1 MKTYYVVAIE
11 DNSTDQILLER
22 VFEKEIKA
30 CTFQLISSY
39 EDLLAALQEHNF
51 IVSQPDL
58 LLLDIKLKGI
68 SGLDILEYIR
78 NKEVF
83 NKMPIVMFSSSV
95 QKVDLEK
102 AYELGANSYL
112 EKPKTY
118 PELKETIK
126 TITNYWLHFNKR

>member
-1 MKTYYVVAIE
+1 
-11 DNSTDQILLER
+11 
-22 VFEKEIKA
+22 
-30 CTFQLISSY
+30 SY

>member
-11 DNSTDQILLER
+11 DNSTDQMLLKR
-22 VFEKEIKA
+22 VFEKEIKD
-30 CTFQLISSY
+30 CTLQLISSY
-39 EDLLAALQEHNF
+39 EDLLKSIQETNF
-51 IVSQPDL
+51 ILNQPDL

-83 NKMPIVMFSSSV
+83 SKMPIVMFSSSV
-95 QKVDLEK
+95 QKIDVER

>member
-11 DNSTDQILLER
+11 DNSTDQMLLKR
-22 VFEKEIKA
+22 VFEKEIKD
-30 CTFQLISSY
+30 CTLQLISSY
-39 EDLLAALQEHNF
+39 EDLLKSIQETNF
-51 IVSQPDL
+51 ILNQPDL

-78 NKEVF
+78 NKEAF
-83 NKMPIVMFSSSV
+83 SKMPIVMFSSSV
-95 QKVDLEK
+95 QKIDVER

>member
-1 MKTYYVVAIE
+1 MKKYYVVAIE
-11 DNSTDQILLER
+11 DNSTDQLLLNR
-22 VFEKEIKA
+22 IFEKEIKD
-30 CTFQLISSY
+30 CNFQLISSY
-39 EDLLAALQEHNF
+39 EDLLISIQENNF
-51 IVSQPDL
+51 ILNQPDL

-83 NKMPIVMFSSSV
+83 NKMPIVMFSSSI
-95 QKVDLEK
+95 QKIDVER
-102 AYELGANSYL
+102 AYTLGANSYL

-126 TITNYWLHFNKR
+126 IVTNYWLHFNKR

>member
-1 MKTYYVVAIE
+1 MKSYFVVAIE
-11 DNSTDQILLER
+11 DNNTDQVLLQR
-22 VFEKEIKA
+22 VFEREIKD

-39 EDLLAALQEHNF
+39 DDLLTSIKETNF
-51 IVSQPDL
+51 ILNQPDL
-58 LLLDIKLKGI
+58 LLLDIKLRGI

-78 NKEVF
+78 NKDVF
-83 NKMPIVMFSSSV
+83 NKMPIVMFSSSI
-95 QKVDLEK
+95 QNIDLEK
-102 AYELGANSYL
+102 AYDLGANSYL